1 MCRPEDTLARV
12 APALA
17 EHGVTRL
24 AKVTGLD
31 CIGIPVWNAMRP
43 NARALSVHQ
52 GKGISDIDAKASA
65 VMEALERACAER
77 PSLPVQMA
85 SAEELIGEGKLCDA
99 LDDLIAAGHQPMNR
113 ACRLGWVEGHDLTSG
128 KSIWVPFEAVLLDF
142 TRPSHFW
149 QSSDGLASGNTDR
162 EAIFHGLLERIERDA
177 DTLWSLERFERQ
189 AATCI
194 SCADLGDP
202 IVTALVDRIERS
214 GFRLQLFDMTSD
226 LGIPTFSALLSPADA
241 LSRRSLRYIDVTMGS
256 GTHPVAYRAALRAIT
271 EAVQSRLTLI
281 TGTRD
286 DVEDDVYENQA
297 SEFLLR
303 KLRLR
308 PQGRGIPADLAA
320 AGEGVETMLVRVLE
334 RLRERGIDRVIA
346 VRMNP
351 GEDRFSVMKVIV
363 PGLEHPEG
371 RRQRRFGARA
381 LSRLLVFR

>member
-1 MCRPEDTLARV
+1 MCRPEETLARV

-17 EHGVTRL
+17 EHGVTRI

-31 CIGIPVWNAMRP
+31 RIGVPVWNAMRP

-52 GKGISDIDAKASA
+52 GKGLTDLDAKASA

-77 PSLPVQMA
+77 PRLPVRTG
-85 SAEELIGEGKLCDA
+85 SVEELLNAGERCDP
-99 LDDLIAAGHQPMNR
+99 LDDLVAIGHQPMDR
-113 ACRLGWVEGHDLTSG
+113 ACRLDWVAGQDLTDG
-128 KSIWVPFEAVLLDF
+128 GVIWVPFDAVLLDF

-149 QSSDGLASGNTDR
+149 QSSDGLASGNTER

-177 DTLWSLERFERQ
+177 DTLWSLGRLEQQ
-189 AATCI
+189 AETCVP
-194 SCADLGDP
+194 ANDLGDA
-202 IVTALVDRIERS
+202 VVNELTARVERA

-226 LGIPTFSALLSPADA
+226 LGVPTFSVLMSPAEA
-241 LSRRSLRYIDVTMGS
+241 SERRSLRYIDVTMGS

-286 DVEDDVYENQA
+286 DVEDDVYESQA
-297 SEFLLR
+297 SEYLRR
-303 KLRLR
+303 KLLL
-308 PQGRGIPADLAA
+308 PPRGHASKDLCPP
-320 AGEGVETMLVRVLE
+320 GEGVETMLSCVLGK
-334 RLRERGIDRVIA
+334 LRDRRIGRVIA

-351 GEDRFSVMKVIV
+351 DESRFAVVKVIV
-363 PGLEHPEG
+363 SGLEHPEG

>member
-1 MCRPEDTLARV
+1 MCRPEETLARV
-12 APALA
+12 MPALA
-17 EHGVTRL
+17 EHGITRI

-31 CIGIPVWNAMRP
+31 RIGIPVWNAMRP

-52 GKGISDIDAKASA
+52 GKGISDVDAKASA

-77 PSLPVQMA
+77 PSLPVRFA
-85 SAEELIGEGKLCDA
+85 SAEELSQAGERCDP
-99 LDDLIAAGHQPMNR
+99 LDDLIAAGHQPMDR
-113 ACRLGWVEGHDLTSG
+113 ICRLGWVVGRDLMDGGTV
-128 KSIWVPFEAVLLDF
+128 WVPFEAVQLNF

-149 QSSDGLASGNTDR
+149 QSSDGVASGNTER

-177 DTLWSLERFERQ
+177 DTLWSLGRMEQQ
-189 AATCI
+189 AETCF

-202 IVTALVDRIERS
+202 VASELADRIERA

-226 LGIPTFSALLSPADA
+226 LGVPTISALMSPAEA
-241 LSRRSLRYIDVTMGS
+241 SKRRSLRYMDVTMGS
-256 GTHPVAYRAALRAIT
+256 GTHPVAYRAALRAMT

-286 DVEDDVYENQA
+286 DVEDGVYEGNA
-297 SEFLLR
+297 SEFLR
-303 KLRLR
+303 HKLNLS
-308 PQGRGIPADLAA
+308 PQSSAPEDLSSP
-320 AGEGVETMLVRVLE
+320 GDGVEAMLSRVLS
-334 RLRERGIDRVIA
+334 RLRERRIGHVIA

-351 GEDRFSVMKVIV
+351 HEDRFAVVKMIV

>member
-17 EHGVTRL
+17 EYGVTRL

-31 CIGIPVWNAMRP
+31 AIGIPVWNAIRP
-43 NARALSVHQ
+43 NARTLAVFQ
-52 GKGISDIDAKASA
+52 GKGLTDMDAKASA

-77 PSLPVQMA
+77 PSLLVRTA
-85 SAEELIGEGKLCDA
+85 SAEDIAGGGELCDP
-99 LDDLIAAGHQPMNR
+99 LDDLIAIGRRPLER
-113 ACRLGWVEGHDLTSG
+113 TSRLEWVEGHDLVSDR
-128 KSIWVPFEAVLLDF
+128 SVWVPYEAVLLDF

-149 QSSDGLASGNTDR
+149 QSSDGLASGNTDK
-162 EAIFHGLLERIERDA
+162 EATFHGLLERIERDA
-177 DTLWSLERFERQ
+177 DTLWSLDRIERQ

-194 SCADLGDP
+194 SSADLGDP
-202 IVTALVDRIERS
+202 AVVSLVERIERA

-226 LGIPTFSALLSPADA
+226 LGIPTISALLSPADA
-241 LSRRSLRYIDVTMGS
+241 LVLRSLRYIDVTMGS
-256 GTHPVAYRAALRAIT
+256 GTHPLAYRAALRAIT

-286 DVEDDVYENQA
+286 DVEDDVYA
-297 SEFLLR
+297 SRVSEPLLR
-303 KLRLR
+303 KLRLQ
-308 PQGRGIPADLAA
+308 PQAKISADLTEP
-320 AGEGVETMLVRVLE
+320 GESVDAMLARVVQ
-334 RLRERGIDRVIA
+334 RLQGHGIGRIIA

-351 GEDRFSVMKVIV
+351 GEERFSVMKMIV

-381 LSRLLVFR
+381 LSRLTVFR

>member
-1 MCRPEDTLARV
+1 MCRPEETLTRV
-12 APALA
+12 APTLV

-31 CIGIPVWNAMRP
+31 RIGIPVWNAMRP
-43 NARALSVHQ
+43 NARSLSVHQ
-52 GKGISDIDAKASA
+52 GKGITDIDAKASA

-77 PSLPVQMA
+77 PSLPIRAA
-85 SAEELIGEGKLCDA
+85 SMEEIVAGGELCDP
-99 LDDLIAAGHQPMNR
+99 LNDLVAAGRQPLDR
-113 ACRLGWVEGHDLTSG
+113 PSRLEWVEGQDLIGGPSV
-128 KSIWVPFEAVLLDF
+128 WVPFEAVLLDF

-177 DTLWSLERFERQ
+177 DTLWSLEPFERQ
-189 AATCI
+189 AATCV
-194 SCADLGDP
+194 SCEGFGDP
-202 IVTALVDRIERS
+202 VLTSLLERIDRA
-214 GFRLQLFDMTSD
+214 GLRLQLFDMTSD
-226 LGIPTFSALLSPADA
+226 LGIPTVSALLSPGDA
-241 LSRRSLRYIDVTMGS
+241 LSLRSLRYMDLTMGS

-286 DVEDDVYENQA
+286 DVEDDVYA
-297 SEFLLR
+297 SRVSEALLR
-303 KLRLR
+303 KLSVQ
-308 PQGRGIPADLAA
+308 PQAKISADLSAP
-320 AGEGVETMLVRVLE
+320 GDGVEAMLARVLE
-334 RLRERGIDRVIA
+334 RLREHKIDRVIA

-351 GEDRFSVMKVIV
+351 GEDRFSVVKMLVS
-363 PGLEHPEG
+363 GLEHPDG